1 MITKRQLM
9 HAYNYTTDVQVAEH
23 IGVSK
28 QAVGRWGMDDPIPAH
43 HQLTLLLDSIG
54 TFKMMME
61 GVK

>member
-1 MITKRQLM
+1 MITKRDLM
-9 HAYNYTTDVQVAEH
+9 HAYNYTTDTQIAAHV
-23 IGVSK
+23 GVSR

-43 HQLTLLLDSIG
+43 HQLTLLLDSMG

>member
-1 MITKRQLM
+1 M
-9 HAYNYTTDVQVAEH
+9 HAYGYKTDVQVAEH
-23 IGVSK
+23 IGVTK

-43 HQLTLLLDSIG
+43 HQLTLLLDSMG